1 MTLEQ
6 VIKEFKSKPY
16 MLNMGKGLLAKRLHT
31 STDVILEAKKKVK
44 SSSSTTSTPAEN
56 KVKILILDIET
67 TPMQAYVWKRWK
79 ENVSLDQTISEWFM
93 ICWSAKWLGEDKAFG
108 DCCTPDEMF
117 AEDDMRICYSLWKVL
132 DEASIVICHNG
143 NHFDIPRINSRFVVH
158 GFLPPSPYKQIDTLD
173 VAKKN
178 FNFSSNKLDALAGYF
193 NIEHKNPTDFNLW
206 KACMNGSK
214 TALDYMFEYNI
225 KDVEILEKVYLRLR
239 PWIKNHPNLAT
250 ITMADELVCPVCG
263 KKDIIP
269 IPGKYAGTAV
279 SQYQVYRC
287 RDCYA
292 VVRGREK
299 INDKVQITTI

>member
-1 MTLEQ
+1 M
-6 VIKEFKSKPY
+6 
-16 MLNMGKGLLAKRLHT
+16 
-31 STDVILEAKKKVK
+31 
-44 SSSSTTSTPAEN
+44 
-56 KVKILILDIET
+56 ILDIET

-79 ENVSLDQTISEWFM
+79 ENISLDQTISEWFM
-93 ICWSAKWLGEDKAFG
+93 ICWSAKWLNDDKAFG
-108 DCCTPDEMF
+108 DCCTTDEML

-132 DEASIVICHNG
+132 NEADIVIAHNG
-143 NHFDIPRINSRFVVH
+143 NKFDIPKINSRFVVH

-206 KACMNGSK
+206 KACMAGDK
-214 TALDYMFEYNI
+214 AALNYMFEYNI

-269 IPGKYAGTAV
+269 IPGKYAGTAI

-292 VVRGREK
+292 VVRGRDK
-299 INDKVQITTI
+299 INEKVQLTTVNEYVYK

>member
-1 MTLEQ
+1 MTLDE
-6 VIKEFKSKPY
+6 VVLRFKEKPY
-16 MLNMGKGLLAKRLHT
+16 LLEVGKGKLSKWFKCSPTTITEARKIIRGEVVTPTKLPKILLF
-31 STDVILEAKKKVK
+31 DVETAPMKAFVWGRWNQNINLEA
-44 SSSSTTSTPAEN
+44 
-56 KVKILILDIET
+56 
-67 TPMQAYVWKRWK
+67 
-79 ENVSLDQTISEWFM
+79 TISEWFM
-93 ICWSAKWLGEDKAFG
+93 LCWSAKWLGGDTFG
-108 DCCTPDEMF
+108 DCLTPEEVKK
-117 AEDDMRICYSLWKVL
+117 EDDMRICYSLWNVL
-132 DEASIVICHNG
+132 NEADIVIAHNG
-143 NHFDIPRINSRFVVH
+143 NRFDIPKINSRFVVH

-206 KACMNGSK
+206 KACMAGDQS
-214 TALDYMFEYNI
+214 ALKYMFEYNI

-250 ITMADELVCPVCG
+250 ITMADDLICPVCG

-299 INDKVQITTI
+299 INDKVQLTTIK